1 MDDLPKTVLLHDL
14 LHCTAGQE
22 LLISSSD
29 CQTQQKYQQILTRL
43 VALHCWTKAV
53 EGKEEDHDVSDV
65 DEDNW
70 KE

>member
-1 MDDLPKTVLLHDL
+1 MKDGWFAKDRF
-14 LHCTAGQE
+14 AA
-22 LLISSSD
+22 
-29 CQTQQKYQQILTRL
+29 RL

-70 KE
+70 KEKDKKKENMKVGEGQGEGG